1 MVKAAKVVIIG
12 GGFGGLNA
20 AKGLGKKVPEV
31 VIVDKTNHH
40 LFQPLLYQV
49 ASAALSPGQ
58 IAAPIRE
65 AVAKQKNAVV
75 IMGEVLKIEKGA
87 RLLHMANGD
96 RIKYDYLVVAP
107 GARHSY
113 FGHDEWEGL
122 APGIKTLN
130 DALSIRERILQS
142 FEKAERSDSIS
153 EAEKYL
159 NFVVIG
165 AGPTGVEMAGAI
177 AEIAYKTMIRNFRRI
192 NTEKTK
198 IFLVEGAPQVLP
210 TYPKKLG
217 DHAKRD
223 LEKMGVQVLTET
235 MVTNITC
242 EGVQLGEHFIP
253 ATNVIWAA
261 GNQASPLLKSLDV
274 PLDKQGRVMVNPD
287 LSIPGHPEIFV
298 IGDAAHAKGVDG
310 KPLPGIAPTAIQ
322 QGKYVAKII
331 KNRTPP
337 DKRPPFRY
345 LDKGMMATIGTN
357 KAVAMIGHWHMTG
370 YLAWLAW
377 GFIHILYLIGFRNRA
392 LVMIGWVFQYF
403 TGQRGAR
410 LIRGTLD
417 EDDTRPP
424 CGAA

>member
-20 AKGLGKKVPEV
+20 AKGLQRGVPEV
-31 VIVDKTNHH
+31 VVIDKTNHH

-58 IAAPIRE
+58 IASPIRE
-65 AVAKQKNAVV
+65 ALAKQKNAIV
-75 IMGEVLKIEKGA
+75 IMGEVVGIDKEERCIHL
-87 RLLHMANGD
+87 ANGD
-96 RIKYDYLVVAP
+96 KVTYDYLVVAP

-113 FGHDEWEGL
+113 FGHDEWEVF

-130 DALSIRERILQS
+130 DALTIRERILKS
-142 FEKAERSDSIS
+142 FEKAERSDSIF

-165 AGPTGVEMAGAI
+165 GGPTGVETAGAL

-198 IFLVEGAPQVLP
+198 IFLIEGTPQILP
-210 TYPKKLG
+210 SYPKKLG
-217 DHAKRD
+217 DRAQRD
-223 LEKMGVQVLTET
+223 LERMGVQVLTET
-235 MVTNITC
+235 MVTNLTC
-242 EGVQLGEHFIP
+242 DGVQVGEHFIP

-261 GNQASPLLKSLDV
+261 GNEASKLLKTLDV
-274 PLDKQGRVMVNPD
+274 PLDKQGRVMVGPD
-287 LSIPGHPEIFV
+287 LTIPDHPEIFV
-298 IGDAAHAKGVDG
+298 IGDGAHTQGPDG
-310 KPLPGIAPTAIQ
+310 KPLPGIAPVAIQ

-331 KNRTPP
+331 RKRTSGQP
-337 DKRPPFRY
+337 RPKFRY
-345 LDKGMMATIGTN
+345 LDKGTMATIGTN
-357 KAVAMIGHWHMTG
+357 KAVAMIGDWHFAG

-377 GFIHILYLIGFRNRA
+377 GLIHILYLIGFRNRA
-392 LVMIGWVFQYF
+392 LVMLGWIFQYW

-417 EDDTRPP
+417 EGPERGT
-424 CGAA
+424 CSE